1 MKKSARAAGKQL
13 RPEERDQGTGNW
25 LYINS
30 PDDLFKYNIEINFE
44 KLGITNSFLIEVNVM
59 FLQIDNYIIFTLN

>member
-44 KLGITNSFLIEVNVM
+44 KIGYNQLFFNRGECDVSA
-59 FLQIDNYIIFTLN
+59 D